1 MKPKHPQEICLA
13 HLRKTARLAR
23 ELYALEKR
31 NPYGPVETERVALG
45 IKQMTV
51 AQRLDT
57 HQQNLNQLMQRLK
70 RGAVTIKSIR
80 KVADALNCD
89 CLVVLVPRGEGS
101 VTDWAESAKDNPQA
115 DNPPAGKSSLT
126 RHPLTLETYFVDDD
140 YNQERSAISHDL
152 TMGDG

>member
-1 MKPKHPQEICLA
+1 MNFKSPQQTSRA
-13 HLRKTARLAR
+13 HLEKTLRLKR

-31 NPYGPVETERVALG
+31 SPYGPVETERVALG

-57 HQQNLNQLMQRLK
+57 HQQNPNQLMQRLK

-101 VTDWAESAKDNPQA
+101 VTDWAESAKDNPNA
-115 DNPPAGKSSLT
+115 DNPPVANPSLT
-126 RHPLTLETYFVDDD
+126 RRPLSLETYFDGDDS
-140 YNQERSAISHDL
+140 NQE
-152 TMGDG
+152 